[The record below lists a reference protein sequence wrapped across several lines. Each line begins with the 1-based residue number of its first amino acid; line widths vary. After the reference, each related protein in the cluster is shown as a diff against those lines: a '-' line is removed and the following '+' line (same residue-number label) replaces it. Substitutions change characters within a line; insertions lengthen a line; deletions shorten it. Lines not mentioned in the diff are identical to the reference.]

1 VLVTGPTGSGKTTTL
16 YSALSKINNIDVNI
30 MTAEDPVEYNLF
42 GINQVLVRT
51 EIGMTFAAALKAFLR
66 QDPNI
71 IMLGA
76 IRDLETGGIAIKA
89 ALTGHLVLSTLHTN
103 SAPETITR
111 LMDMGIEPFNVA
123 SALNL
128 VLAQRLVRRVCKNCA
143 EAYKMDEAEISAAK
157 IEGLTLR
164 DMHFTDMALSDAKG
178 RASEAAKP
186 FMEQITLDT
195 MMRDLPIFRGKG
207 CEQCEGSGLRGRQG
221 LYEVLNMT
229 PRLRKLIMQSA
240 GAAEI
245 QKAAIEEGMLTL
257 RMDGWLKV
265 LKGITTLDQ
274 VVRETAAD
282 AQHSH

>member
-1 VLVTGPTGSGKTTTL
+1 
-16 YSALSKINNIDVNI
+16 
-30 MTAEDPVEYNLF
+30 
-42 GINQVLVRT
+42 
-51 EIGMTFAAALKAFLR
+51 
-66 QDPNI
+66 
-71 IMLGA
+71 
-76 IRDLETGGIAIKA
+76 
-89 ALTGHLVLSTLHTN
+89 
-103 SAPETITR
+103 
-111 LMDMGIEPFNVA
+111 MDMGIEPFNVA

-143 EAYKMDEAEISAAK
+143 EAYKMDAAEISAAK

-164 DMHFTDMALSDAKG
+164 DMHFTDMALSDAKT
-178 RASEAAKP
+178 RASDAAKP
-186 FMEQITLDT
+186 FMDEITLDT
-195 MMRDLPIFRGKG
+195 KMADIPTFRGKG

-282 AQHSH
+282 AQHAH